1 MLRYP
6 SACFEEVAMDSVVA
20 HRIIPAG
27 FWLLAAALAV
37 PCAAHASGA
46 RQGVKAQ
53 PGEIVLLRDVST
65 RPAYRPAPPG
75 MALIA
80 DPSPKREVGQAL
92 GTSTGMDELSEDD
105 YAALGSNTGSGV
117 AHSQTTIERVT
128 GNTVNSTLGKV
139 TDSGMLSG
147 GQFSNAIG
155 GPMGAVT
162 GATRGIGD
170 QVRGALAQ
178 FPLGQPAGGPGK

>member
-1 MLRYP
+1 
-6 SACFEEVAMDSVVA
+6 MDSCNL
-20 HRIIPAG
+20 HRY
-27 FWLLAAALAV
+27 AALIGVLLIGAAV
-37 PCAAHASGA
+37 SQCALASGA

-80 DPSPKREVGQAL
+80 DPSPRKELGTAL
-92 GTSTGMDELSEDD
+92 GAGGMSELSDDD
-105 YAALGSNTGSGV
+105 YAS
-117 AHSQTTIERVT
+117 
-128 GNTVNSTLGKV
+128 
-139 TDSGMLSG
+139 M
-147 GQFSNAIG
+147 G
-155 GPMGAVT
+155 GPMGAVG

-178 FPLGQPAGGPGK
+178 FPLGQPAGPGGK